1 MPHLQKRGISISSR
15 RNKIG
20 KDRHLIFLPVLAVF
34 VPFAVVPAKHR
45 VRSVIPNVFALPL
58 VAREH
63 AGRVVSGEGSGVD
76 GEHRRLN
83 DRHVG
88 DVADVT

>member
-1 MPHLQKRGISISSR
+1 MM
-15 RNKIG
+15 
-20 KDRHLIFLPVLAVF
+20 LPVLAVF
-34 VPFAVVPAKHR
+34 IPFAVVPAKHR